1 MRRHASCAPGVR
13 ACPPCAPPQRR
24 RPQPL
29 PPALSHSVAS
39 GSTSRLSSLDGG
51 ESRGGRGDDAEGE
64 QREGGRDSGSNCLE
78 SDDGRGG
85 GGDSRPAAVA
95 AAVAAVQGRLTPGR
109 PAPAARWGPRTILYL
124 VRHGG
129 RRSCTWPLARNFAN
143 ENGMSSKGNPGRGE
157 PRIQVLLGRL
167 PRPPLRGAR
176 SKRGVG
182 GGRDGAPPDPPLSA
196 THPTAKSTTQGMD
209 RIKR

>member
-1 MRRHASCAPGVR
+1 MYENQRTEFKGGKTSLLEPKYFKQRNPRVFAEPPPSLFDRAAALRRHASCAPGMR
-13 ACPPCAPPQRR
+13 ACPPCAPLQRR

-39 GSTSRLSSLDGG
+39 GSTSRLLSLDGG

-129 RRSCTWPLARNFAN
+129 RRSCTWPLARNSAS
-143 ENGMSSKGNPGRGE
+143 ENGMSRVIRDVASQESK
-157 PRIQVLLGRL
+157 
-167 PRPPLRGAR
+167 
-176 SKRGVG
+176 SY
-182 GGRDGAPPDPPLSA
+182 
-196 THPTAKSTTQGMD
+196 
-209 RIKR
+209 